1 MKLRYLSLVVVL
13 LLAALPALA
22 QVNDQALKDVASGKL
37 KEAKASW
44 WGFNA
49 EDATACLQAAI
60 DSKVPR
66 LIVDNVGKPWIVL
79 PIKLVSD
86 QEIVFEKGVEVLA
99 KRGEYKG
106 GNDSLF
112 SGRLVKNVTLTGPG
126 ATLRMWRDDY
136 AAAPYTKAEW
146 RHGVQFHSSTNI
158 RIIGLTIA
166 ESGGDGIYLGAAAP
180 GVTNKDILIR
190 DVICDNNYRQGISVI
205 TAENLTIDNCVLSN
219 TAGTAPMAGIDY
231 EPNNPDER
239 LVNCVMRNCRLEN
252 NAGGGIFIYVPPLN
266 ATSAPLSMRFEN
278 CTSRGDRHGFAIVT
292 DNIPEEAV
300 KGSVELSNC
309 TFSDTKG
316 PGIGITNVPLTGV
329 KMRFENCT
337 LENAAG
343 GEGLEAPITITSR
356 ADATEDMG
364 GYDFGRLVI
373 KETKDRRPLAFVDN
387 SGNVKLRDVKG
398 TLVVERDGKQTETVL
413 TDKLLGEWFPFITIK
428 KLPRVKL
435 AGMSFKPLMEG
446 TPKQFDLGRFRTRT
460 QGRFLLYATQG
471 DQVTFKARFGQVGKY
486 SGVTMPVIVTS
497 PSGKEVAKVA
507 VPFEGEAPVAFTAPE
522 TGLYRVEADAKGNYM
537 QFSGNSN
544 RMLLTSE
551 GGSIRMFAST
561 GDLFVYVPA
570 GTTEFGIKLYGE
582 GLGEGIKGAFYG
594 PDGKLIEEKDN
605 IAAAHQFAVQLAQPS
620 KGEVYK
626 LTLSKASKVFLED
639 NYIEVLGVPPL
650 LAPSKEA
657 LLVPVQ

>member
-1 MKLRYLSLVVVL
+1 MKVRYLSLVAVL
-13 LLAALPALA
+13 LLASLPALA

-49 EDATACLQAAI
+49 EDATSCLQAAI
-60 DSKVPR
+60 DSKVPK
-66 LIVDNVGKPWIVL
+66 LTVDNVGKPWIIL
-79 PIKLVSD
+79 PVRLVSD
-86 QEIVFEKGVEVLA
+86 QEIVFEKGVEILA

-106 GNDSLF
+106 TNDALF

-136 AAAPYTKAEW
+136 GAAPYAKAEW
-146 RHGVQFHSSTNI
+146 RHCIQFHSSSNI
-158 RIIGLTIA
+158 KIMGLTVA
-166 ESGGDGIYLGAAAP
+166 ESGGDGIYLGTAEK
-180 GVTNKDILIR
+180 GVANKNVLIK
-190 DVICDNNYRQGISVI
+190 DVICDKNYRQGISVI
-205 TAENLTIDNCVLSN
+205 SAENLTIENCVLSN
-219 TAGTAPMAGIDY
+219 TAGTAPMAGIDF

-239 LVNCVMRNCRLEN
+239 LVNCVMRNCRIEN
-252 NAGGGIFIYVPPLN
+252 NAGDGIDIYVPPLN
-266 ATSAPLSMRFEN
+266 AASEPMSLRFEN
-278 CTSRGDRHGFAIVT
+278 ITSTGDNRGFVIVT

-300 KGSVELSNC
+300 KGAVEMTNCSFTNSKGAGISIGNIPVEGTKLTFRNC
-309 TFSDTKG
+309 TID
-316 PGIGITNVPLTGV
+316 
-329 KMRFENCT
+329 
-337 LENAAG
+337 NAAP
-343 GEGLEAPITITSR
+343 GEGLQAPITITAR

-398 TLVVERDGKQTETVL
+398 ALVVQRDGKQTETVL
-413 TDKLLGEWFPFITIK
+413 SNELLGQWFPFITIK

-435 AGMSFKPLMEG
+435 AGMTFKPLMEG
-446 TPKQFDLGRFRTRT
+446 TPKQYDLGRFRTRT

-471 DQVTFKARFGQVGKY
+471 DQVTFKAHYGQVGKY
-486 SGVTMPVIVTS
+486 GGVTMPVIVTS
-497 PSGKEVAKVA
+497 PSGKEVANVP
-507 VPFEGEAPVAFTAPE
+507 VPFQGDAPVAFTAPE

-537 QFSGNSN
+537 QFSENSN

-605 IAAAHQFAVQLAQPS
+605 IAAAHQFTVKLPQQS

-626 LTLSKASKVFLED
+626 LTLSKASQVFLED